1 MMDHEIDEA
10 YSVSGFTDIVKIVG
24 YIAFLAITL
33 ACLGMLGMAMYAIQ
47 TRVKEIGVRKVMGA
61 SVYQIT
67 LLLSASFAL
76 LIGIAVLLAVP
87 ASFYMGD
94 LFLSNY
100 AYRITITPWVLLFG
114 VVLVLVLGLITI
126 CSQTM
131 RAAAANPVKSLRYE

>member
-1 MMDHEIDEA
+1 
-10 YSVSGFTDIVKIVG
+10 
-24 YIAFLAITL
+24 

-61 SVYQIT
+61 SVSEITVLLSKSFT
-67 LLLSASFAL
+67 LLIA
-76 LIGIAVLLAVP
+76 IAVLIAVP

-100 AYRITITPWVLLFG
+100 AYRAAITPWTLLFG
-114 VVLVLVLGLITI
+114 VILVLVLGLITI
-126 CSQTM
+126 CSQTI